1 MNNVI
6 LQNITPA
13 EGETGVRSYHCTYY
27 NSRLLGMKAH
37 GYLEVT
43 NKRVVFQALGFSPA
57 GPSIIQSEVPMADIS
72 GINSYKGTFFSIL
85 HILGAFIV
93 AFVIFSLVPV
103 IMTLIQYA
111 AEVPNNTWIGII
123 WALTILTFI
132 PSFLLA
138 YSSIWRIVLASASA
152 AFLSTIAALSFLSN
166 LAGSFL
172 GGRSQGS
179 TGWQV
184 IVLVALLIYI
194 LICAINYARRPTFT
208 LGIGSKGGSSTPIN
222 ISGASGLGIFD
233 VAAGK
238 ALTAEPAEQAEDML
252 KELGAI
258 ITDIQSMGD
267 FGINKWKKIKGEAR
281 ASVEQPI

>member
-1 MNNVI
+1 MKNVI

-27 NSRLLGMKAH
+27 NSRLLGMKAQ

-85 HILGAFIV
+85 HILGALIV
-93 AFVIFSLVPV
+93 AFVVFSLLPV
-103 IMTLIQYA
+103 IITLIQYA
-111 AEVPNNTWIGII
+111 AEVPSSTWIGII
-123 WALTILTFI
+123 WALTILTFL
-132 PSFLLA
+132 PSFLLD
-138 YSSIWRIVLASASA
+138 YSSIWRVVLASASA

-172 GGRSQGS
+172 GSRSQGS

-184 IVLVALLIYI
+184 IILAGLMIYI

-222 ISGASGLGIFD
+222 ISGAGGLGIFD

-238 ALTAEPAEQAEDML
+238 ALTAEPAKQAEEML

-267 FGINKWKKIKGEAR
+267 IGINKWKNVRTETA
-281 ASVEQPI
+281 ALAEQP

>member
-1 MNNVI
+1 MKNLI
-6 LQNITPA
+6 LENITPA
-13 EGETGVRSYHCTYY
+13 EGEAGVRSYHCTYY

-43 NKRVVFQALGFSPA
+43 NKRVIFQALGESHA
-57 GPSIIQSEVPMADIS
+57 GASIIQSEVPMADIS
-72 GINSYKGTFFSIL
+72 GINSYKGTFFSIMNF
-85 HILGAFIV
+85 LGALIV
-93 AFVIFSLVPV
+93 AVIVYSLIPV

-111 AEVPNNTWIGII
+111 AEVGTDTWIGII
-123 WALTILTFI
+123 WGLTILTVI
-132 PSFLLA
+132 PSFLLK
-138 YSSIWRIVLASASA
+138 YSSIWRVVLASASA
-152 AFLSTIAALSFLSN
+152 AFLSTIAALSFLSD

-172 GGRSQGS
+172 GSRSQGG

-184 IVLVALLIYI
+184 IVVAALVIYI
-194 LICAINYARRPTFT
+194 FICIINYARRPTFT

-238 ALTAEPAEQAEDML
+238 ALTAEPAEQAEEML

-258 ITDIQSMGD
+258 IMDIQSMGD
-267 FGINKWKKIKGEAR
+267 FGINKWKKTQNVTQVTAEPR
-281 ASVEQPI
+281 L

>member
-1 MNNVI
+1 MKNFI

-43 NKRVVFQALGFSPA
+43 NKRVVFQALGESHA
-57 GPSIIQSEVPMADIS
+57 GASIIQSEVPMADIS

-85 HILGAFIV
+85 HILGALILAFI
-93 AFVIFSLVPV
+93 IFSLIPV
-103 IMTLIQYA
+103 IMTLIQYS
-111 AEVPNNTWIGII
+111 AEVQNDTWIGII
-123 WALTILTFI
+123 WGLTILTFI
-132 PSFLLA
+132 PSFLLK
-138 YSSIWRIVLASASA
+138 YSSIWRVVLASASA
-152 AFLSTIAALSFLSN
+152 AFLSTIAALSFLSD

-172 GGRSQGS
+172 GSRSQGS

-184 IVLVALLIYI
+184 IVLAALVIYI
-194 LICAINYARRPTFT
+194 LICIINYARRPTFT

-238 ALTAEPAEQAEDML
+238 ALTAEPAEQAEEML
-252 KELGAI
+252 EELGAVI
-258 ITDIQSMGD
+258 MDIQSMGD
-267 FGINKWKKIKGEAR
+267 FGITKWKKTQNVAQVTAEPR
-281 ASVEQPI
+281 L